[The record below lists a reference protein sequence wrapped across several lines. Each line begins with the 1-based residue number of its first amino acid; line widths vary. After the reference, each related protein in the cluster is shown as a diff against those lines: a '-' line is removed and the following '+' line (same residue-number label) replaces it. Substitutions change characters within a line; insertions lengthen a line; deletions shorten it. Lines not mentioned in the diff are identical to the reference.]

1 MKTRYRFIHF
11 IETAPFDGK
20 PLWYC
25 RNIKSED
32 ELGKVFWYAP
42 WKRYCFTQS
51 KENIVFSADCL
62 TDIAHF
68 MGQLPKP

>member
-11 IETAPFDGK
+11 TPDNPDHTE
-20 PLWYC
+20 WQC
-25 RNIKSED
+25 RNNGQPEPSMATIGYYDRWKQW
-32 ELGKVFWYAP
+32 VFAQNEP
-42 WKRYCFTQS
+42 EF
-51 KENIVFSADCL
+51 VFSADCL